1 MRMDTIA
8 TKATLLERIEIS
20 LTKRFAH
27 QLSDKLVY
35 HNLSHTQR
43 ILQSIQEIGQA
54 ESLSDEELEV
64 VTLAGW
70 FVNSG
75 FLHLDKFGKIESPRD
90 LFAYCNQHSIEIAR
104 QELQKHQ
111 VAPEKI
117 ELVTTIIRDGAP
129 LAENPSRLGII
140 LADAVTADWAKPGS
154 KKRLKLLYE
163 EFLLT
168 DVVSFGKSTWYDEVL
183 SYLQTHQYLTEF
195 GQTHYEPKKLE
206 LILKIEKDRKELD
219 KKERT
224 LIKKELGISDEE
236 LKKLKKSLKS
246 VKGRDER
253 GIQTMFR
260 TTSRNHYTMNQ
271 MVDRKANIMISIN
284 AILLS
289 LIMSRIIGDIDTF
302 CIHNTPIL
310 VLLIGCTVSIVFA
323 IMAITPSK
331 THGEFT
337 EEEIRNKRGNLLY
350 FGNFHNMN
358 FRDYQWGMLQMLN
371 DHDFLYSSM
380 IQDLYFLGQTL
391 NNKSKLIRGS
401 LSTFMIG
408 VGLAVGMFLVVSSMS
423 DFHLGSATH

>member
-1 MRMDTIA
+1 METVSVKTSILDRVEVKM
-8 TKATLLERIEIS
+8 TKLL
-20 LTKRFAH
+20 AH
-27 QLSDKLVY
+27 ELSDKIVY

-43 ILQSIQEIGQA
+43 ILQSIREIGTAQA
-54 ESLSDEELEV
+54 LSPDQLEIV
-64 VTLAGW
+64 LIAGW
-70 FVNSG
+70 FINSG
-75 FLHLDKFGKIESPRD
+75 FLEISKLGKIDSPKD
-90 LFAYCNQHSIEIAR
+90 LFTVCNKCSVSIAER
-104 QELQKHQ
+104 ELRLMD
-111 VAPEKI
+111 APVELINSVGRVI
-117 ELVTTIIRDGAP
+117 EDGGP
-129 LAENPSRLGII
+129 WAENPSDLGKI
-140 LADAVTADWAKPGS
+140 LSDAVTSDWAKPGA
-154 KKRLKLLYE
+154 KKRLKNLYE

-168 DVVSFGKSTWYDEVL
+168 DIVSFGKSTWYDEVL
-183 SYLQTHQYLTEF
+183 GYLQLHQYLTDF
-195 GQTHYEPKKLE
+195 GIANYEPKKLD
-206 LILKIEKDRKELD
+206 LIVKIEKD
-219 KKERT
+219 KKDLGKTESS
-224 LIKKELGISDEE
+224 LLKKELGISDDE

-302 CIHNTPIL
+302 CVHNSPIL
-310 VLLIGCTVSIVFA
+310 VLLIGSTVSIVFG
-323 IMAITPSK
+323 ILAITPSK

-371 DHDFLYSSM
+371 DHNFLYSSM

-391 NNKSKLIRGS
+391 NKKSRLIRAS
-401 LSTFMIG
+401 LSSFMIG
-408 VGLAVGMFLVVSSMS
+408 VALAVGLFLVVSSMN